1 MSTHKYIDKICIAV
15 LVLAL
20 LLTAVFMNGEKLGI
34 QVIQNEDSETSS
46 GSSYFTENDLDGT
59 WDDNAYTTYISL
71 DSSGGKIKG
80 SGAYFLD
87 GDLVISNGGWY
98 VISGSLDDG
107 KIIVDADNSSK
118 IWIRLNGVTLNC
130 SDDACLRI
138 DQADKV
144 FLTLAEGTENS
155 FTSGSTYSDEALSDN
170 TGGTIFSH
178 DDLTINGSGSLSITA
193 EYKHGIDANDS
204 LVITGGNITIT
215 APQDGVHV
223 NDSFRFT
230 EASLTVDA
238 GDDGIH
244 SDKEL
249 YVESGTILINS
260 CVEGLEAL
268 TIDVAGGDITVYP
281 TDDGFNANGGT
292 SNTMGGGM
300 GGPPDMSAGERP
312 SLSEDTASE
321 SASGEE
327 STTTESTKSAE
338 AMTTVASGEA
348 MTGSET
354 TESTESTEA
363 MPTFASG
370 EATTGSGT
378 TDTTESTEEETYIR
392 ISGGKITII
401 NGSGNDAD
409 GLDSN
414 GSIYIDGG
422 EIYISLVGQGSN
434 SALDYGSE
442 SGGELVVTGGTVMAF
457 GASSMAEEFSES
469 STQPAVLYNLESA
482 IEGGTTF
489 QVLNS
494 SGEEVLSYTPANSY
508 SSVSFSS
515 PALSLGESYTLVS
528 GETTAE
534 VTLESVA
541 TTSGSSGG
549 MGGMGGGSGQGGGP
563 QMHSG
568 EDRASSSNMGGG
580 PGQGGGAPGMSS
592 EGNPASSSTMPGQSS
607 DSNMPSGQPGG
618 DGGGF
623 SPEQESSTEESTTVS
638 TNLVSLEDLD
648 KSVWVELGASVII
661 LLAGLFFAIKY
672 RKH

>member
-80 SGAYFLD
+80 SGAYFMD

-244 SDKEL
+244 SDIEL

-338 AMTTVASGEA
+338 AMPTVASGEA
-348 MTGSET
+348 TTGSET

-442 SGGELVVTGGTVMAF
+442 SGGELIVTGGTVMAF

-469 STQPAVLYNLESA
+469 STQPAVLYNLEST

-515 PALSLGESYTLVS
+515 PVLSLGESYTLVS

-549 MGGMGGGSGQGGGP
+549 MGGMGGGPGQGGGP

-618 DGGGF
+618 DRGGS
-623 SPEQESSTEESTTVS
+623 SPDQGSSTEESTTVS

>member
-46 GSSYFTENDLDGT
+46 GSTYFTENDLDGT

-71 DSSGGKIKG
+71 DGSGGKIKG
-80 SGAYFLD
+80 NGAYFLD

-118 IWIRLNGVTLNC
+118 IWIRLNEVTLNC

-193 EYKHGIDANDS
+193 EYKHGIDVNDS

-230 EASLTVDA
+230 EASLTIDA

-244 SDKEL
+244 SDDEL

-268 TIDVAGGDITVYP
+268 TIDVVGGDITVYP

-300 GGPPDMSAGERP
+300 GGPGGGQGGGPGGNFGESSEGSSGTNGMSGSPDMSA
-312 SLSEDTASE
+312 SEMSSMPTDTVTE
-321 SASGEE
+321 SAREEE
-327 STTTESTKSAE
+327 ST
-338 AMTTVASGEA
+338 
-348 MTGSET
+348 
-354 TESTESTEA
+354 
-363 MPTFASG
+363 
-370 EATTGSGT
+370 
-378 TDTTESTEEETYIR
+378 TTESTEEETYIR

-401 NGSGNDAD
+401 NGTGNDAD

-422 EIYISLVGQGSN
+422 EIYVSLLGEGSN

-442 SGGELVVTGGTVMAF
+442 SGGELIVTGGTVMAF
-457 GASSMAEEFSES
+457 GASSMAEEFSEN
-469 STQPAVLYNLESA
+469 STQPTVLYNLEST
-482 IEGGTTF
+482 IEAGTTF

-494 SGEEVLSYTPANSY
+494 AGEEVLSYTPVNSY
-508 SSVSFSS
+508 SSVAFSA
-515 PALSLGESYTLVS
+515 PALSIGESYTLVS

-563 QMHSG
+563 QMSFD
-568 EDRASSSNMGGG
+568 EDTTSSSNMGGG
-580 PGQGGGAPGMSS
+580 PGQGGGPQMSF
-592 EGNPASSSTMPGQSS
+592 EGNPESSSTMPGQGS

-618 DGGGF
+618 DRGGF
-623 SPEQESSTEESTTVS
+623 SPDQESGTEESTNVS
-638 TNLVSLEDLD
+638 TNLISLEDLE
-648 KSVWVELGASVII
+648 KNVWVELGASALV